1 MGSSVQSAAS
11 PVTSQAHHG
20 RNRGAWVS
28 RPEEAVHLLRL
39 LPQPPSE
46 RGHPLVLYLE
56 PGLVWLGPL
65 PQYPSLLGSSS
76 SPKQH
81 STHWKP
87 THQHL
92 HGHHT
97 HLCNHLCFDGSHC
110 WIYWGSSHALSQW
123 MDLAVGFSWK
133 PGQWFSSLAA
143 CPCLPPLHVGCSI
156 YWARSV

>member
-1 MGSSVQSAAS
+1 MG
-11 PVTSQAHHG
+11 TSQAHNG
-20 RNRGAWVS
+20 RNRGAWTS

-76 SPKQH
+76 SPKQR

-92 HGHHT
+92 HGHH
-97 HLCNHLCFDGSHC
+97 NHLCHHLCLDGSHSGSIGALLMLFLNGWTWQLVSAGNPVNGFPLWQPVLAFHLFM
-110 WIYWGSSHALSQW
+110 WIVQFIGHG
-123 MDLAVGFSWK
+123 VFE
-133 PGQWFSSLAA
+133 
-143 CPCLPPLHVGCSI
+143 
-156 YWARSV
+156 